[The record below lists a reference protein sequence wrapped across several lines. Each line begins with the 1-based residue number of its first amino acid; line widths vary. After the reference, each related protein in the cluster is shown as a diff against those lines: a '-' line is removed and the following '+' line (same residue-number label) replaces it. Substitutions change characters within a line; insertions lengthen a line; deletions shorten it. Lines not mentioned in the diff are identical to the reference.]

1 MVGGFEI
8 EPGIVLFSTRRE
20 MLRFGAGLA
29 TYPNKVEALK
39 SRGECVF
46 MRKGGGIQTLLIS
59 KQSQRKSQRQ
69 TDRERCKIP
78 ISHIGSV
85 AQHSRILPKR
95 CTHVHTQR
103 VERDICADPWWL
115 CVGIATVCGYVR
127 ELHLFLWP

>member
-59 KQSQRKSQRQ
+59 KQSQRQSPSDRQ
-69 TDRERCKIP
+69 TDRDARSQYPILDLWHNIP
-78 ISHIGSV
+78 V
-85 AQHSRILPKR
+85 FCPK
-95 CTHVHTQR
+95 
-103 VERDICADPWWL
+103 D
-115 CVGIATVCGYVR
+115 VR
-127 ELHLFLWP
+127 MYIHKE